1 LRHAHYGMMHF
12 IGLDV
17 LPPFIAFGAA
27 RVTAE
32 RRADHLAE
40 YREHLL
46 RIETAT
52 PLEFDKVAQA
62 T

>member
-1 LRHAHYGMMHF
+1 MMHF

-17 LPPFIAFGAA
+17 LPPFIVFGAA
-27 RVTAE
+27 RVTPE
-32 RRADHLAE
+32 QRAAHLAE

-46 RIETAT
+46 HIETAM
-52 PLEFDKVAQA
+52 PMEFDKVAQA